1 MIDYHENVENIEKA
15 LNGNEEFNFNDERMG
30 TLQQN
35 RIEDVLMWKKKF
47 TIYSFKKIVSSEF
60 LSLLSYGLIQQQ

>member
-35 RIEDVLMWKKKF
+35 RIEDVLM
-47 TIYSFKKIVSSEF
+47 
-60 LSLLSYGLIQQQ
+60 